1 MQATI
6 VTSLEDSYSSSESLA
21 RGSNFYSGFRL
32 LPAKKRRA
40 LCAVYAFMR
49 QCDDI
54 SDNEGGV
61 EEKRARFAEWRE
73 VFEEAMRGGHA
84 DHHTL
89 PALRDTVRAFNIPVD
104 YLRQLIDG
112 TEMDLTATRYAT
124 FDDLYRYCYR
134 VASVVGLVCIH
145 IFEFQEEKAKEQAE
159 ACGIAFQ
166 LTNILRDIKE
176 DFRRGRIYLPLEDMQ
191 RFKYTEEN
199 LRREVMDERFRKL
212 MGFEAERAR
221 AFYAKGRPL
230 ERLIKR
236 DSRPAFRAMYG
247 SYEALLRHIERRKY
261 DVLTKRVRLNPLEK
275 MRILFESLTSW

>member
-6 VTSLEDSYSSSESLA
+6 VTTLEDSYSNSEKVA

-61 EEKRARFAEWRE
+61 EEKRVRFAEWRAM
-73 VFEEAMRGGHA
+73 FEEAMRGGYAH
-84 DHHTL
+84 HHTL
-89 PALRDTVRAFNIPVD
+89 PALRDTVRAFHIPVD
-104 YLRQLIDG
+104 YLRKLIDG
-112 TEMDLTATRYAT
+112 TEMDLTAARYAT
-124 FDDLYRYCYR
+124 FDDLYSYCYR

-145 IFEFQEEKAKEQAE
+145 IFEFQEEGAKEQAE

-166 LTNILRDIKE
+166 LTNILRDVKE
-176 DFRRGRIYLPLEDMQ
+176 DLQRDRIYLPLEDMQ
-191 RFKYTEEN
+191 RFKYTEDD
-199 LRREVMDERFRKL
+199 LRRGVIDERFRKL
-212 MGFEAERAR
+212 MRFEVERAR
-221 AFYAKGRPL
+221 AFYTKGRPL
-230 ERLIKR
+230 ARLIER

-247 SYEALLRHIERRKY
+247 SYEAILRHIERRKY
-261 DVLTKRVRLNPLEK
+261 DVLTKRVRLKPLEK
-275 MRILFESLTSW
+275 MRILFESFTPW